1 MATRKKRTPIIT
13 PIQFAAIVTV
23 TISLTLLVGFAY
35 KINSY
40 EQIKQEAQRLQDKLE
55 RVEADNQAL
64 LTRKA
69 FVQTDAYVEKVARE
83 ELNFGRFGDTVVMV
97 KNVPAQRAGADL
109 MSGPDAGETA
119 AATSPPWRAWYE
131 LFFGE
136 PPEAYGF

>member
-1 MATRKKRTPIIT
+1 MATRKKRTPIIS

-35 KINSY
+35 KISSY
-40 EQIKQEAQRLQDKLE
+40 EQIKKQAQQLQDRLE
-55 RVEADNQAL
+55 RTQAEHQAL
-64 LTRKA
+64 EARKD

-97 KNVPAQRAGADL
+97 KNVPAQATVPQQPSPEVEAPADQNP
-109 MSGPDAGETA
+109 SQ
-119 AATSPPWRAWYE
+119 WRAWYE
-131 LFFGE
+131 LFFGV

>member
-1 MATRKKRTPIIT
+1 MATRKKRTTIIT

-64 LTRKA
+64 LARKA
-69 FVQTDAYVEKVARE
+69 FVQTDAYVEQVARE

-97 KNVPAQRAGADL
+97 KNVSAQKVEAGL
-109 MSGPDAGETA
+109 LSSPDAGESAVT
-119 AATSPPWRAWYE
+119 TSPPWQAWYE
-131 LFFGE
+131 LFFGQ

>member
-1 MATRKKRTPIIT
+1 MATRKKRTPIIS

-35 KINSY
+35 KISSY
-40 EQIKQEAQRLQDKLE
+40 EQIKKQAQELQDRLE
-55 RVEADNQAL
+55 RTQAEHEALEA
-64 LTRKA
+64 RKA

-97 KNVPAQRAGADL
+97 KNVPARGVAPQQPLAPDSGAPANQY
-109 MSGPDAGETA
+109 S
-119 AATSPPWRAWYE
+119 SQWRAWYE
-131 LFFGE
+131 LFFGA

>member
-35 KINSY
+35 KISSY
-40 EQIKQEAQRLQDKLE
+40 EQIKREAQRLRDKVE
-55 RVEADNQAL
+55 RVQAENQAL
-64 LTRKA
+64 QARKD

-97 KNVPAQRAGADL
+97 KNVSTQGLGAGLLPSPEAGA
-109 MSGPDAGETA
+109 SA
-119 AATSPPWRAWYE
+119 ASTSPPWRAWYE